1 MPNNISELI
10 NLPELKD
17 LELISG
23 SKGILNEVK
32 WVHFIEMSDDID
44 YIQGDELI
52 LCTGI
57 GISND
62 LEKFTELITGAI
74 EKGAAGLVVNVGKH
88 IYEIPDHIKK
98 ISDENDFPVLELPW
112 KSNLSQL
119 TRIICN
125 HIIKNCSQN
134 LSYLDL
140 FKNII
145 SLNNVNY
152 ENFLTSISSFGYTS
166 LNSFRVV
173 VVALPDFEKYLSSKN
188 IRDEQRILNIRNA
201 LFTSV
206 NSFIWEAKSLPITFQ
221 KNDSIILLM
230 VNEMDTAMNLE
241 IFPKAIKE
249 AMKGQLSDIKVNIGI
264 GNIYSKFS
272 DIRKSYLEADKSLK
286 FLKAQD
292 KADEIVFYSSIGA
305 YKLATSIE
313 DADLLFDYYNDTVG
327 KLDKYDL
334 QHDTDFSKIF
344 YVFLKENGASIKAS
358 QKLFLHRNT
367 LMYKINKIQEI
378 IERDVTD
385 EEVRLEFYL
394 GYIVKYLNNF

>member
-1 MPNNISELI
+1 VTNNISHLI

-17 LELISG
+17 LKLVSG
-23 SKGILNEVK
+23 SNGVLNEVK

-44 YIQGDELI
+44 YIQSDELI

-62 LEKFTELITGAI
+62 IEKFIELVTGAI
-74 EKGAAGLVVNVGKH
+74 EKGAAGLVVNIGKH
-88 IYEIPDHIKK
+88 IHEIPDHIKK
-98 ISDENDFPVLELPW
+98 ISDENNFPVLELPW

-140 FKNII
+140 FKDII
-145 SLNNVNY
+145 SLNNVSY
-152 ENFLTSISSFGYTS
+152 ENFLKSISSFGYTS
-166 LNSFRVV
+166 LNSYRVV

-188 IRDEQRILNIRNA
+188 IKNEQRILNIRNA
-201 LFTSV
+201 LSASV
-206 NSFIWEAKSLPITFQ
+206 NGFFWEAKSLPITFQ
-221 KNDSIILLM
+221 NNDSIILLM
-230 VNEMDTAMNLE
+230 INEMDASIDLE
-241 IFPKAIKE
+241 LFPKAIKE
-249 AMKGQLSDIKVNIGI
+249 TMKAQLPDIKLNIGI
-264 GNIYSKFS
+264 GNKYSNFA
-272 DIRKSYLEADKSLK
+272 DIRKSYLEAEKSLK
-286 FLKAQD
+286 FLKVQD
-292 KADEIVFYSSIGA
+292 KADEIVFYSNIGA

-313 DADLLFDYYNDTVG
+313 DVGLLLDYYNDTVG

-394 GYIVKYLNNF
+394 GYIVKHLNNF